1 MLKEI
6 SEEGLA
12 GLETDGMEGSEA
24 SDKSNVAKVPD
35 WEQGS
40 CYVTA
45 SPREARW
52 YRTFNTKP

>member
-24 SDKSNVAKVPD
+24 SDKCNVAKVPD
-35 WEQGS
+35 VEQGS
-40 CYVTA
+40 RYVTA
-45 SPREARW
+45 SPRGAMVP
-52 YRTFNTKP
+52 NI

>member
-12 GLETDGMEGSEA
+12 GVETDGMEGSEA

-35 WEQGS
+35 VEQGS
-40 CYVTA
+40 RYVTT
-45 SPREARW
+45 SPRGAMV
-52 YRTFNTKP
+52 PDI

>member
-24 SDKSNVAKVPD
+24 SDKCNVAKVPD
-35 WEQGS
+35 VEQGS
-40 CYVTA
+40 RYVIT

-52 YRTFNTKP
+52 YRTFNIKP